1 MDNMAEAYA
10 VLFVY
15 SVFFAIVGIIS
26 FLQML
31 VRMVLFERAGVAAW
45 KSLIPFYGSFVQH
58 QLTFGESNKWFW
70 FFCLVPYVDVIYKCY
85 MMYAWARAFG
95 RTKGFGVFAV
105 FFPMIAT
112 VVLWLQGS
120 SYKGVQPHLFDR
132 G

>member
-10 VLFVY
+10 VFFVY
-15 SVFFAIVGIIS
+15 GVFFVIFGVVS
-26 FLQML
+26 LLQML
-31 VRMVLFERAGVAAW
+31 VRMALFERAGVAAW

-58 QLTFGESNKWFW
+58 QLTFGESNKWLW
-70 FFCLVPYVDVIYKCY
+70 FFCFVPYVNVIYVSY
-85 MMYAWARAFG
+85 MTYAWVRAFG

-120 SYKGVQPHLFDR
+120 SYEGVQPHIFDR

>member
-15 SVFFAIVGIIS
+15 GVLFAIVGVIS
-26 FLQML
+26 LLQML
-31 VRMVLFERAGVAAW
+31 IRMALFERAGVAAW

-70 FFCLVPYVDVIYKCY
+70 FFCFVPYVNVVYVSY

-95 RTKGFGVFAV
+95 RTKGFGVFCGFLPNDCIVYVVASR
-105 FFPMIAT
+105 
-112 VVLWLQGS
+112 VVL
-120 SYKGVQPHLFDR
+120 
-132 G
+132 

>member
-1 MDNMAEAYA
+1 MDNMAEAYV

-15 SVFFAIVGIIS
+15 GVLFAIVGVIS
-26 FLQML
+26 LLQML
-31 VRMVLFERAGVAAW
+31 IRMALFERAGVAAW

-70 FFCLVPYVDVIYKCY
+70 FFCFVPYVNVIYVSY
-85 MMYAWARAFG
+85 MTYAWARAFG

-105 FFPMIAT
+105 FFPTIAT

-120 SYKGVQPHLFDR
+120 SYEGVQSHIFDC

>member
-15 SVFFAIVGIIS
+15 GVLFAIVGVIS
-26 FLQML
+26 LLQML
-31 VRMVLFERAGVAAW
+31 IRMALFERAGVAAW

-70 FFCLVPYVDVIYKCY
+70 FFCFVPYVNVIYVSY

-105 FFPMIAT
+105 FFSTIALFI
-112 VVLWLQGS
+112 LWLQGS
-120 SYKGVQPHLFDR
+120 SYEGVQPHIFDR